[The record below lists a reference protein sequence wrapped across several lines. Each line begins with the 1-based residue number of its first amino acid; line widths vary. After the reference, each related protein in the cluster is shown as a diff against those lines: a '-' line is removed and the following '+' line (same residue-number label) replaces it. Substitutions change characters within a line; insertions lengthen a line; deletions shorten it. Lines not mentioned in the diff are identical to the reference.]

1 MATKIYPSF
10 DSNRHLLIQGKE
22 VTEIIIPCSIN
33 AILDSTFRYFR
44 SITSVIIPDSVKSI
58 GKYAFDHCESLNSVV
73 IPNSIERIE
82 EHAFSYCSIKSIIV
96 PDCVISIEKSIFQGC
111 TSLCDVI
118 IPNSVITIKENAF
131 FYCESL
137 ASIIIPNSVKTIGTD
152 AFYKTKLYN
161 DDSNWDNGLL
171 YINNCLIA
179 AKEVAG
185 ECIIRENTRLIADS
199 AFNGNSSLNMI
210 TIPNIE
216 NIGDKTFKDCVA
228 LSTIRFPDSIASI
241 GCEAF
246 YNCQS
251 LYLTSI
257 PNGVS
262 SIQDKTFYNCS
273 SLPYFIISDNV
284 TSIGEEAF
292 KQCSSLLAVI
302 IPNSVTSIGKEAFC
316 SCSSLKLITLPNNLK
331 TIGVNIFQECEAL
344 KVIRV
349 PVGKKE
355 EYCQLGLE
363 SYRSLIEEVEEVE
376 FQPDWDEILN
386 IEMSWDEPED
396 YQDNDLDYLKELA
409 EIANDW
415 DSFIEEDSYE
425 NEDNEEEY
433 IILLNIA
440 KGYELGIGMTKNL
453 AQAVLIYSQAA
464 EKGCAE
470 AAYHLG
476 ELYEK
481 GEGLPQDYQCAIDW
495 YTKAVSLYHPS
506 AEERKKHCEQIL
518 QNEVYVA
525 ECQFDIQKSKQTAKY
540 IFFDTECNGLPR
552 NKNLSISATSN
563 WPRMI
568 QLAWLVTDEQGSIL
582 KSQSHI
588 ICPQGFIIT
597 DEVEELT
604 GITTSRAKS
613 EGNNLR
619 TVLNEFMD
627 DLVDAELVI
636 GHNIDFDKHV
646 LGCELYRE
654 GLDYDALFNKESV
667 CTMQRSTNFCAIPN
681 PNSYYGGYKW
691 PKLEELYQKLF
702 NTTLSNAHDA
712 LSDVEATRKC
722 YFELKKQG
730 IF

>member
-22 VTEIIIPCSIN
+22 VTEIIVPCSIN
-33 AILDSTFRYFR
+33 AILDNTFRYFR

-118 IPNSVITIKENAF
+118 IPNSVIAIKENAF

-316 SCSSLKLITLPNNLK
+316 SCSLLKLITLPNNLK

-409 EIANDW
+409 EIANDE
-415 DSFIEEDSYE
+415 DSFMEEDSYE

-440 KGYELGIGMTKNL
+440 KGYELGIGVTKNI
-453 AQAVLIYSQAA
+453 AQAVLIYNQAA

-481 GEGLPQDYQCAIDW
+481 GEGLPQDYQRAIDW

-506 AEERKKHCEQIL
+506 AEERKKCCEQIL
-518 QNEVYVA
+518 QE
-525 ECQFDIQKSKQTAKY
+525 D
-540 IFFDTECNGLPR
+540 
-552 NKNLSISATSN
+552 
-563 WPRMI
+563 
-568 QLAWLVTDEQGSIL
+568 
-582 KSQSHI
+582 
-588 ICPQGFIIT
+588 
-597 DEVEELT
+597 
-604 GITTSRAKS
+604 SR
-613 EGNNLR
+613 
-619 TVLNEFMD
+619 D
-627 DLVDAELVI
+627 
-636 GHNIDFDKHV
+636 
-646 LGCELYRE
+646 
-654 GLDYDALFNKESV
+654 
-667 CTMQRSTNFCAIPN
+667 
-681 PNSYYGGYKW
+681 
-691 PKLEELYQKLF
+691 
-702 NTTLSNAHDA
+702 
-712 LSDVEATRKC
+712 
-722 YFELKKQG
+722 
-730 IF
+730 

>member
-22 VTEIIIPCSIN
+22 VTEIIVPCSIN
-33 AILDSTFRYFR
+33 AILDNTFRYFR

-118 IPNSVITIKENAF
+118 IPNSVIAIKENAF

-316 SCSSLKLITLPNNLK
+316 SCSLLKLITLPNNLK

-409 EIANDW
+409 EIANDE
-415 DSFIEEDSYE
+415 DSFMEEDSYE

-440 KGYELGIGMTKNL
+440 KGYELGIGMAKNL

-481 GEGLPQDYQCAIDW
+481 GEGLPQDYQRAIDW

-506 AEERKKHCEQIL
+506 AEERKKYCEQIL
-518 QNEVYVA
+518 KKEQHEA
-525 ECQFDIQKSKQTAKY
+525 ECQYETHQSQQTTKY
-540 IFFDTECNGLPR
+540 VFFDTECNGLPFS
-552 NKNLSISATSN
+552 NKLGVDDTSN

-568 QLAWLVTDEQGSIL
+568 QLAWLVTDEQGNIL

-597 DEVEELT
+597 DEVEDLT

-654 GLDYDALFNKESV
+654 RLDYDTLLNKKSV

-702 NTTLSNAHDA
+702 DTTLSNAHDA
-712 LSDVEATRKC
+712 LSDVEATKKC
-722 YFELKKQG
+722 FYELKKKG
-730 IF
+730 IL

>member
-22 VTEIIIPCSIN
+22 VTEIIVPCSIN
-33 AILDSTFRYFR
+33 AILDDTFRYFR

-316 SCSSLKLITLPNNLK
+316 SCSLLKLITLPNNLK

-409 EIANDW
+409 EIANDE
-415 DSFIEEDSYE
+415 DSFMEEDSYE

-440 KGYELGIGMTKNL
+440 KGYELGIGVTKNI
-453 AQAVLIYSQAA
+453 AQAVLIYNQAA

-470 AAYHLG
+470 AAYRLG

-481 GEGLPQDYQCAIDW
+481 GEGLPQDYQRAIDW

-506 AEERKKHCEQIL
+506 AEERKKYCEQIL
-518 QNEVYVA
+518 QEEQHEA
-525 ECQFDIQKSKQTAKY
+525 ECQFETQQSQQTTKY
-540 IFFDTECNGLPR
+540 VFFDTECNGLPFSD
-552 NKNLSISATSN
+552 KLGVDDTSN

-568 QLAWLVTDEQGSIL
+568 QLAWLVTDEHGNIL
-582 KSQSHI
+582 KRQSHI
-588 ICPQGFIIT
+588 IYPQGFIIT
-597 DEVEELT
+597 NEVENLT
-604 GITTSRAKS
+604 GITTSRAKG
-613 EGNNLR
+613 EGVNLR

-654 GLDYDALFNKESV
+654 GLDYDELFNKESV

-691 PKLEELYQKLF
+691 PKLEELHRKLF
-702 NTTLSNAHDA
+702 GCNIFGAHDA
-712 LSDVEATRKC
+712 LTDVEATKKC
-722 YFELKKQG
+722 FYELKKKG
-730 IF
+730 IL